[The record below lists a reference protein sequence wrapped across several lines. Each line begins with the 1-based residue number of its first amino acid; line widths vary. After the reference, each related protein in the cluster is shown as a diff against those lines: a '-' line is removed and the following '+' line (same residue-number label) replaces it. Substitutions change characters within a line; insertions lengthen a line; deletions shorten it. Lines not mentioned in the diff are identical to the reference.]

1 MVMLRLGGRLQSPCK
16 GRECECVN
24 ADVPGGGNRMC
35 KGLEAWCVG
44 LTEGRV
50 CCERGGWGTGETEKG
65 KPTPTG
71 SSKPVRNLDF
81 LSRAMGSH

>member
-1 MVMLRLGGRLQSPCK
+1 
-16 GRECECVN
+16 
-24 ADVPGGGNRMC
+24 MC
-35 KGLEAWCVG
+35 KGLGAWCVG

-50 CCERGGWGTGETEKG
+50 CCERGGWGIGETEKG